1 MTWKENCFFTFP
13 VVEVLVLVPLALP
26 VNNFL

>member
-13 VVEVLVLVPLALP
+13 VVEVVLVPLALP